1 MNPKQGHVV
10 AFAKKL
16 GADSYLT
23 GLNSTVSPVYPK
35 DHLLPSI
42 QGCKSM
48 GVIWLLRSLTHILR
62 EWPITWGLGW
72 SPPEADPE
80 VRIQV
85 QGALLGAEALRR
97 KSGRGA
103 TGQCVLRQ
111 VSTLGNWNTVPLGSS
126 RSHFGQVQITELSC
140 PRSKGAGIFIQQL
153 WVMGEGSPKGC

>member
-62 EWPITWGLGW
+62 EWPVTWGLGW

-97 KSGRGA
+97 KSGRGGYWTVCLKASFHSGQLEHSPTGELQKPLWTSADNRAVLPKEQGGWDIHPA
-103 TGQCVLRQ
+103 TL
-111 VSTLGNWNTVPLGSS
+111 
-126 RSHFGQVQITELSC
+126 SHGWGLS
-140 PRSKGAGIFIQQL
+140 
-153 WVMGEGSPKGC
+153 